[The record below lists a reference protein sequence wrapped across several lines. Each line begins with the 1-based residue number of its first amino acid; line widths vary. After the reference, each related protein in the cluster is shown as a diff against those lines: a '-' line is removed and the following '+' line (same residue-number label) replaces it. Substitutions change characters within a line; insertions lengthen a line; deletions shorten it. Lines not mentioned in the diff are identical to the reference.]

1 MMATITNSNVRLL
14 AALVDSND
22 EEESEYR
29 LLVDE
34 EHVKYVTVDPG
45 VFPKDDRTFAPVLI
59 PMLPPFPPGNWNE
72 GHISK
77 DPLTQQPVFSRV
89 THSDL
94 PGIRNTW
101 YDRRVDHLELKKLN
115 RVRQNI
121 HHVTCPAFD
130 FPVLVKFAEFPWQM
144 PFFEAETTAYEWIE
158 GKGIGPRFLGHLTEA
173 GRVFGFVMENIDGA
187 RTAEPRDLAA
197 CQRILAK
204 LHALGIKHGDINK
217 HNFLIKN
224 GEAVL
229 IDFETAQK
237 CSEKAELES
246 EYKHLELLLKDP
258 SRRGGVGIPVVSDHR
273 VDKH

>member
-1 MMATITNSNVRLL
+1 MATTMNSNVRLL
-14 AALVDSND
+14 AALADCND
-22 EEESEYR
+22 EEESHFR
-29 LLVDE
+29 FLVDE
-34 EHVKYVTVDPG
+34 EHIKYVTIDPG
-45 VFPKDDRTFAPVLI
+45 LFPKDDLTFAPVLI

-77 DPLTQQPVFSRV
+77 DPRTQQPVFSRV

-94 PGIRNTW
+94 PEIRDAW
-101 YDRRVDHLELKKLN
+101 HERRVDHLELKELN

-121 HHVTCPAFD
+121 YHVTCPAFD
-130 FPVLVKFAEFPWQM
+130 VPVLVKFASFPWEM
-144 PFFEAETTAYEWIE
+144 PYFEAETTAYEWIE

-173 GRVFGFVMENIDGA
+173 GRVFGFVLEYIDGA

-217 HNFLIKN
+217 YNFLIKN
-224 GEAVL
+224 GEAIL

-237 CSEKAELES
+237 CSDEAELES
-246 EYKHLELLLKDP
+246 EYNHLESSLNDP
-258 SRRGGVGIPVVSDHR
+258 SYRGGEGISVWGDDPLWPDR
-273 VDKH
+273 

>member
-1 MMATITNSNVRLL
+1 MATTTNSNVHLL
-14 AALVDSND
+14 AALVDPND
-22 EEESEYR
+22 EQKSEYR
-29 LLVDE
+29 FLVDE

-45 VFPKDDRTFAPVLI
+45 LFPNDDLIFAPVLI

-77 DPLTQQPVFSRV
+77 DPLTQRPVFSRV
-89 THSDL
+89 TLSDF

-101 YDRRVDHLELKKLN
+101 YDRRIDHLELKKLD

-121 HHVTCPAFD
+121 HRVTCPAFD
-130 FPVLVKFAEFPWQM
+130 FPVLVKFAVFPWQKQ
-144 PFFEAETTAYEWIE
+144 FLEAETNAYEWIE
-158 GKGIGPRFLGHLTEA
+158 SKGIGPRFLGHLTEA
-173 GRVFGFVMENIDGA
+173 GRVFGFVMEHIDGA

-217 HNFLIKN
+217 HNFLIRN

-237 CSEKAELES
+237 CSEEAELES
-246 EYKHLELLLKDP
+246 EYKHLELSLRDP
-258 SRRGGVGIPVVSDHR
+258 SGRGGAIRVVSDHIPC
-273 VDKH
+273 

>member
-1 MMATITNSNVRLL
+1 MMATIANSNVRLL
-14 AALVDSND
+14 ANLVDPND

-29 LLVDE
+29 FLVDE
-34 EHVKYVTVDPG
+34 KHVKYVTVDPG
-45 VFPKDDRTFAPVLI
+45 VFPKGDRTFAPVLI

-77 DPLTQQPVFSRV
+77 DPLTQRPVFSRV
-89 THSDL
+89 TDSDL

-101 YDRRVDHLELKKLN
+101 YDRRIDHLELQKLD

-121 HHVTCPAFD
+121 HLVTCSAFN

-158 GKGIGPRFLGHLTEA
+158 GKGIGPKFLGHLTEA
-173 GRVFGFVMENIDGA
+173 GRVFGFVLENVDGA
-187 RTAEPRDLAA
+187 RTAEPQDLPA

-217 HNFLIKN
+217 HNFLIRN

-246 EYKHLELLLKDP
+246 EYKQLEESLRDP
-258 SRRGGVGIPVVSDHR
+258 SHRGGVGIRVVSDHCPG
-273 VDKH
+273 